1 MFRRDK
7 LSYRGR
13 ECTAS
18 WVSLDPHLLR
28 SRERALLMPVAQEMD
43 VGADS
48 LQRGSGVRSQVFPD
62 SQAICPQPPGSSIS
76 GCFFTGLM

>member
-1 MFRRDK
+1 MFQRDK

-13 ECTAS
+13 ECTAW

-48 LQRGSGVRSQVFPD
+48 LQRGSWGE
-62 SQAICPQPPGSSIS
+62 I
-76 GCFFTGLM
+76 TGLPRFPGHLPSTTWQ